1 MFYNILFLDELVKD
15 GWSFIRPKD
24 QDAVYKALKINPAD
38 LYRNG
43 LTDLRKWKP
52 INLENGILNEGID
65 YFLNKLDVKK
75 YWKEN
80 LKIKETEIVR
90 KEIEK
95 EYSSVSGTESSAEA
109 EMIFPESSQKN
120 VLRNVIQ
127 TSGNIL
133 SANSRIGLPSILKK
147 RIRNKKSNVSS
158 LLENG
163 KQDF

>member
-1 MFYNILFLDELVKD
+1 MYFYFLDELVKD
-15 GWSFIRPKD
+15 GWNFIRPKD

-52 INLENGILNEGID
+52 INLENGILKEGID

-80 LKIKETEIVR
+80 LKIKCTETLR

-95 EYSSVSGTESSAEA
+95 EHSSSPGMEDSAEV
-109 EMIFPESSQKN
+109 EMDFPVIFPKN
-120 VLRNVIQ
+120 VPQ
-127 TSGNIL
+127 TSANIL
-133 SANSRIGLPSILKK
+133 SADSGPVLPSIPKK
-147 RIRNKKSNVSS
+147 RIRNRDRNKISGKFSVSK
-158 LLENG
+158 NG
-163 KQDF
+163 KENFSL